1 MVAPRRKPWPSR
13 EEEKV
18 KTPRRWRLQEE
29 DQEPQDKRTR
39 WRPQGGGDHKL
50 LDDDPKK
57 MSRRRGASRTEN
69 LEDPNFFL
77 NCLLPSA
84 SAKMRKMGIQTK
96 ALQHPYISEFF
107 SDLSLQVVLPPVDR
121 PQHLFGQRLS
131 AAGRWSTESAAAFP
145 AASSFTSRLQL
156 SFALLRRS
164 ACCAMVH
171 GLLSELFLLF
181 HLQTAKR

>member
-29 DQEPQDKRTR
+29 DQEPQEKRTR

-84 SAKMRKMGIQTK
+84 SAKMRKMGIPTYVIFPTQKLYSIHTSLSFSQTW
-96 ALQHPYISEFF
+96 AFRWSFHLSISLGRDSVQLEGGPLNQPQHFLQ
-107 SDLSLQVVLPPVDR
+107 QVHLPP
-121 PQHLFGQRLS
+121 GYN
-131 AAGRWSTESAAAFP
+131 
-145 AASSFTSRLQL
+145 
-156 SFALLRRS
+156 
-164 ACCAMVH
+164 
-171 GLLSELFLLF
+171 
-181 HLQTAKR
+181 